1 MADCEQLAGELRV
14 LEQLLKKISTEH
26 ERRDIL
32 ERMDVIRE
40 EQRKRGCLS
49 ASEQA
54 ATSNE

>member
-49 ASEQA
+49 DSEQA
-54 ATSNE
+54 ATSNK